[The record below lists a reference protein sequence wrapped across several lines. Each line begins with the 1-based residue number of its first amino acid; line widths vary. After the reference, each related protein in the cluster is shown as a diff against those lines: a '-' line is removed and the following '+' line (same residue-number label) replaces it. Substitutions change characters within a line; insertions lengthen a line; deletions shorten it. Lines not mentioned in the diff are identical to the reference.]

1 MKKFV
6 YMASGMLLGIALALP
21 LGSAFA
27 DQIKS
32 VVGTKI
38 TGQYSVTVNGKELAD
53 PAIVAEGK
61 SYAPVRSLVSAVGTG
76 EIIVDNTEKTIDIT
90 VETEN
95 DQPVSEPEVTTPEE
109 TPEATTN
116 PYTYMTEEKLLSTK
130 ELFEVVHLQRIDSK
144 LAEYNQMLANPE
156 SWLDVENIKGIVSTL
171 EKQKVDYTEK
181 LRLVNEAIAA
191 LEE

>member
-6 YMASGMLLGIALALP
+6 YVASGMLLGIALALP

-38 TGQYSVTVNGKELAD
+38 TGQYTVTVNGQQLSD

-90 VETEN
+90 VDADTPQT
-95 DQPVSEPEVTTPEE
+95 QPVEEVTPPVQES
-109 TPEATTN
+109 TN
-116 PYTYMTEEKLLSTK
+116 PYVSLTKEKLFSAK
-130 ELFEVVHLQRIDSK
+130 EMFEVQQLKRIDDLVTK
-144 LAEYNQMLANPE
+144 YEGMIANPE
-156 SWLDVENIKGIVSTL
+156 SWLDVEGLKETIATL
-171 EKQKVDYTEK
+171 KEQRIEYEEK
-181 LRLVNEAIAA
+181 LLLVNEAIAA